1 MKISD
6 LIGMDSIF
14 LDVSGS
20 SQSSIFKEIS
30 SKVSEKIKISANL
43 ILRRLNERERLGS
56 TAVGEGIAIPHAKVK
71 GINKTYCFLFKLNN
85 SISYDDNDQ
94 KFVDIIFVIIAPLD
108 FQSQHLL
115 ALSTIS
121 SFIKNGENKIILRK
135 LKSVEDVYSLL
146 TKFSED

>member
-115 ALSTIS
+115 ALSN
-121 SFIKNGENKIILRK
+121 FMEYLF
-135 LKSVEDVYSLL
+135 V
-146 TKFSED
+146 

>member
-121 SFIKNGENKIILRK
+121 SFIKNGDNKIILRK